1 MRKEITMKKKSSRL
15 ARLSDHKDSSPVG
28 GPQSSLIKIPA
39 ESYFS
44 DLDNFKVKTQEKVQA
59 KKGVTSYI

>member
-28 GPQSSLIKIPA
+28 GPQSSLIKILA

-44 DLDNFKVKTQEKVQA
+44 DLD
-59 KKGVTSYI
+59 KGDVR